1 MNGEIPPVADTTET
15 TKMIKT
21 RDRFDLEQEILECW
35 KVVND
40 IQMYIAQNAQPQDF
54 NVLAE
59 YYERKFDRLWDTFE
73 QLVHTRKL

>member
-1 MNGEIPPVADTTET
+1 MNGEIPPIPKINET
-15 TKMIKT
+15 SETPTI

-40 IQMYIAQNAQPQDF
+40 IQMYIAQGAQTEDF
-54 NVLAE
+54 NVLAQ